1 MPSAT
6 LSENV
11 SRWSLSLEFIFSGI
25 RNGFGKYNS
34 KEHRR
39 PFPTSRKVSRI
50 FNDVS
55 IYGISYDWSVDRF
68 ILVGLADLLVYM
80 FNKRIVFKYTARNGL
95 SESELEDILSCD
107 DDVLNDVYQFWKP
120 PLRRLPPLLMARL
133 RTDLQQYL
141 GIFLYSLFYSYF
153 NHLVPWCKY
162 QASKVEKEVN
172 LPQNSDK
179 RIP

>member
-1 MPSAT
+1 
-6 LSENV
+6 
-11 SRWSLSLEFIFSGI
+11 
-25 RNGFGKYNS
+25 
-34 KEHRR
+34 
-39 PFPTSRKVSRI
+39 
-50 FNDVS
+50 
-55 IYGISYDWSVDRF
+55 
-68 ILVGLADLLVYM
+68 M